1 MNDKYEVVFE
11 REVKDL
17 NSIAYL
23 LKHKK
28 TGARVFILSND
39 DDNKVFYIG
48 FRTPPWNDTGV
59 AHIMEHSVLCG
70 SEKYPLKD
78 PFVELVKGSLNTFLN
93 AMTYPD
99 KTVYP
104 VASRND
110 KDFQNLMDVYLDAVF
125 HPNIYRHPEILKQE
139 GWSYKIENAEDP
151 IIYNGVVYNE
161 MKGAFSSPEGVLE
174 REIMHSLYP
183 DTTYGVESGGDP
195 ACIPDL
201 TYEDFLDFHKKYY
214 HPSNS
219 FIYLY
224 GDMDIEER
232 LAYLDDNY
240 LGQSEAL
247 DVDSEVKFQTP
258 FDEMQVIKKFY
269 PIAEDEDEQDNTY
282 LSYGVVCGDNLDPAC
297 YYAMQMILYAL
308 VDTQGAP
315 IRERLLKEGI
325 GKDILPSYENGILQ
339 PYFNIVAKNAN
350 ENQAERF
357 LEIINEEFEKAIQEG
372 INESSLVASL
382 NSLEFK
388 YKEADFGGY
397 PKGLIYGLNCLDS
410 WLYEGSPLMHIECS
424 ETFQFLRENIKTGYF
439 EDLIKKYLCGNAHS
453 SLLTL
458 VPKKGMTAENEEKL
472 TKKLEE
478 FKNGLSAEELQKL
491 IDDTKAL
498 AEYQEAEEDP
508 ENLECIP
515 LLSRDDI
522 KREIEPFHNEEL
534 DVKGHP
540 VIFHD
545 YFTNGIGYA
554 SIVFDAN
561 QISLAQ
567 LPYLS
572 LMKSIFS
579 FVDTDKH
586 TYAELNNDINSFT
599 GGLSLEAGVYT
610 DKTDPEQFSVLADIS
625 TRALYG
631 NMDKAFDLV
640 EEVIFGSSYDDE
652 TRLYEIIAE
661 LKSKLQ
667 MSLNQSGHVGACV
680 RALSYLS
687 KPDCVK
693 ELMNGIEFYKFIEN
707 LEKNFDSEKGKLIE
721 NTKSVMEQLMKGR
734 CIISFTG
741 DKEGLDI
748 FLARL
753 EKLAD
758 KLPGPMPKLRQN
770 GYAFA
775 DEVKVEKKNEGF
787 KTSAG
792 VQYVARAGRYS
803 DGGFDYT
810 GPLRVLKTIMS
821 YEYLWFNI
829 RVQGG
834 AYGCMCSFTS
844 LGTCMFVTYRDPN
857 LARSNEI
864 FEGVPEYIEKL
875 DIDERE
881 MTKYVIGTM
890 SGVDTP
896 MTPSGKGSRDMLSY
910 LMELTEEE
918 ALKNR
923 LATIDCTQEDI
934 RALAPLMRRAF
945 RDGCICVV
953 GNEKKI
959 EEDKDLFITTK
970 NLFE

>member
-1 MNDKYEVVFE
+1 MNNKYDVVFE
-11 REVKDL
+11 KEVKDL

-23 LKHKK
+23 LRHKK

-48 FRTPPWNDTGV
+48 FRTPPWDDTGV

-110 KDFQNLMDVYLDAVF
+110 KDFRNLMDVYLDAVF

-195 ACIPDL
+195 EFIPNL
-201 TYEDFLDFHKKYY
+201 TYDAFLDFHKKYY

-232 LAYLDDNY
+232 LEYLDEKY
-240 LGQSEAL
+240 LGCYEAL
-247 DVDSEVKFQTP
+247 DVDSEVKLQTA
-258 FDEMQVIKKFY
+258 FDKMQVVKKYY
-269 PIAEDEDEQDNTY
+269 PISEDEEEKDNTY
-282 LSYGVVCGDNLDPAC
+282 LSYSVVCGDNLDPTG

-315 IRERLLKEGI
+315 IRDRLLKEGI

-350 ENQAERF
+350 EDQSNRF
-357 LEIINEEFEKAIQEG
+357 LEIINEEVEKAIREG
-372 INESSLVASL
+372 INENSLVASL

-424 ETFQFLRENIKTGYF
+424 KTFEFLRDNIKTGYY
-439 EDLIKKYLCGNAHS
+439 EELLKKYLCGNPHS

-458 VPKKGMTAENEEKL
+458 VPKKGLTAEKEAKL
-472 TKKLEE
+472 EKKLEDY
-478 FKNGLSAEELQKL
+478 KNSLSTEEVQKL
-491 IDDTKAL
+491 IKETKAL

-508 ENLECIP
+508 ENLKSIP
-515 LLSRDDI
+515 LLSRNDI
-522 KREIEPFHNEEL
+522 KRETEKFLNEEME
-534 DVKGHP
+534 VKGRP

-554 SIVFDAN
+554 SIIFDAN
-561 QISLAQ
+561 QVPLEQ

-572 LMKSIFS
+572 LLKSVFS
-579 FVDTDKH
+579 FVDTDRH

-610 DKTDPEQFSVLADIS
+610 DKTDPEHFSVLADVS

-640 EEVIFGSSYDDE
+640 EEVLFGSSYDDE

-667 MSLNQSGHVGACV
+667 MSLNQSGHVGACL
-680 RALSYLS
+680 RALSYVS
-687 KPDCVK
+687 KPDYVK
-693 ELMNGIEFYKFIEN
+693 ELMNGIEFYKFVEN

-721 NTKSVMEQLMKGR
+721 NIKSVMDQLMKGR
-734 CIISFTG
+734 CMISFTG

-748 FLARL
+748 FLKRL
-753 EKLAD
+753 EKMIE
-758 KLPGPMPKLRQN
+758 KLPKAMPKLREN

-775 DEVKVEKKNEGF
+775 DELKIAKKNEGF

-792 VQYVARAGRYS
+792 VQYVARAGHYS
-803 DGGFDYT
+803 DGGFEHT
-810 GPLRVLKTIMS
+810 GPLRVFKTIMS

-857 LARSNEI
+857 LARSNEV
-864 FEGVPEYIEKL
+864 FEGVPEYIENFSV
-875 DIDERE
+875 DERE

-890 SGVDTP
+890 SNVDSPLTP
-896 MTPSGKGSRDMLSY
+896 YGKGSRDMMSY
-910 LMELTEEE
+910 LMDLTEEE

-934 RALAPLMRRAF
+934 RALAPLMKRAF
-945 RDGCICVV
+945 EDGCICVI

-959 EEDKDLFITTK
+959 EEDKDLFNITR